1 MMRRLSTILLFL
13 MLVVSSACAQQLVQV
28 SGTVV
33 SQTTGKALAGASV
46 TGDGHTVVT
55 NDDGYFV
62 IPCSSPKAIVRV
74 THVSYSDFEKTC
86 QNGDVGMVT
95 LAVANHKL
103 NPAEAVGTLADAKVT
118 KRSYHSLWRQAYKYA
133 TKQLPRSQMGVM
145 DQIMVKARYESNY
158 GQLLAAEM
166 MKTSLMGELSPDSI
180 PDAIGHLVEEE
191 R

>member
-62 IPCSSPKAIVRV
+62 L
-74 THVSYSDFEKTC
+74 KTDTE
-86 QNGDVGMVT
+86 GIT
-95 LAVANHKL
+95 
-103 NPAEAVGTLADAKVT
+103 VGTD
-118 KRSYHSLWRQAYKYA
+118 
-133 TKQLPRSQMGVM
+133 
-145 DQIMVKARYESNY
+145 DDSN
-158 GQLLAAEM
+158 
-166 MKTSLMGELSPDSI
+166 DNFF
-180 PDAIGHLVEEE
+180 
-191 R
+191 